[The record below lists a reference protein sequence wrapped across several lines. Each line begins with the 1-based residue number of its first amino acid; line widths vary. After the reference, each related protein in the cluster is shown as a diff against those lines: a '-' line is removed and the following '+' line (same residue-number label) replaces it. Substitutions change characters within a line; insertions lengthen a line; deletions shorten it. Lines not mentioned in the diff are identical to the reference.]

1 MVKHKTETD
10 PLTGL
15 LSRKTFEALF
25 TSTFDEAKSKQRPL
39 SLSFLDIDDF
49 KKINDALGD
58 AAGDSTIIRVADTIR
73 ALTGR
78 DTISGRYGGDEFA
91 ILFPSTEREQAFL
104 ALERIRSEIEKLQ
117 TIEVQ
122 GQQLNMKVSISGGV
136 AAYPI
141 DGRNEREILRNA
153 DQAIYR
159 AKGTGRNK
167 ICLSHEE
174 RMVTKTTHYTP
185 TQLERLVKLSHDL
198 NVGEADLLREA
209 MDDLLIKYEVTDPF
223 SR

>member
-1 MVKHKTETD
+1 MVQQKTETD

-15 LSRKTFEALF
+15 LSRKAFEARF
-25 TSTFDEAKSKQRPL
+25 ISFFSDAKSDQRPL

-49 KKINDALGD
+49 KTINDELGH
-58 AAGDSTIIRVADTIR
+58 AAGDSTLIKVADTIK
-73 ALTGR
+73 ALTSG
-78 DTISGRYGGDEFA
+78 DTITGRYGGDEFA
-91 ILFPSTEREQAFL
+91 ILFPFTEREQAFL
-104 ALERIRSEIEKLQ
+104 ALEAIRFEIEKIQ
-117 TIEVQ
+117 YIEVQ
-122 GQQLNMKVSISGGV
+122 GLKLEPKVAVSGGV

-141 DGRNEREILRNA
+141 DGSDEREILRKA

-185 TQLERLVKLSHDL
+185 TQLERLAKLSHDL
-198 NVGEADLLREA
+198 NVGEAELLREA
-209 MDDLLIKYEVTDPF
+209 MDDLLIKYAVSDPF
-223 SR
+223 

>member
-1 MVKHKTETD
+1 MANQKTD

-15 LSRKTFEALF
+15 LSRKTLEARF
-25 TSTFDEAKSKQRPL
+25 TSTFDEAKSDHRPL
-39 SLSFLDIDDF
+39 SLAFLDIDDF
-49 KKINDALGD
+49 KNINDELGQ
-58 AAGDSTIIRVADTIR
+58 AAGDSTIIRVADTIK
-73 ALTGR
+73 ALTGS

-122 GQQLNMKVSISGGV
+122 GKQLNVEVSISGGV

-159 AKGTGRNK
+159 AKSTGRNK

-185 TQLERLVKLSHDL
+185 TQLERLAKLSHDL

-209 MDDLLIKYEVTDPF
+209 MDDLLIKYDVSDPF
-223 SR
+223 FR